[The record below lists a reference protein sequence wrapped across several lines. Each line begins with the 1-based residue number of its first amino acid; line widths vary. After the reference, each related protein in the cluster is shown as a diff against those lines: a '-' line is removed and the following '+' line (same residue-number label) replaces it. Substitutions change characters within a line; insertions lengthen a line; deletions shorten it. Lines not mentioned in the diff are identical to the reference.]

1 MYLRSEN
8 LCIKSTF
15 NSSVSYNL
23 LPNLLSK
30 KRRGRIIKFIF
41 YVNCEF
47 FEKNS
52 RISSFCYNRLVKTI
66 HYFCLYGIFQDTF
79 SRILKIA
86 SKSQAIIKM
95 TNCFVLSTIN
105 NFTVHWKSMDRSRP
119 TENQILTSPHTY
131 AIVSSLIL
139 PSPIHKFIL
148 SRYFFHRQQTRA
160 FEHTYTVCWR

>member
-47 FEKNS
+47 LE
-52 RISSFCYNRLVKTI
+52 KTI
-66 HYFCLYGIFQDTF
+66 HYFCLYRIFQDTF

-95 TNCFVLSTIN
+95 TNCFVLSPIN

-119 TENQILTSPHTY
+119 TENQILTSLHTY

-148 SRYFFHRQQTRA
+148 SRHFLHRQQTWA